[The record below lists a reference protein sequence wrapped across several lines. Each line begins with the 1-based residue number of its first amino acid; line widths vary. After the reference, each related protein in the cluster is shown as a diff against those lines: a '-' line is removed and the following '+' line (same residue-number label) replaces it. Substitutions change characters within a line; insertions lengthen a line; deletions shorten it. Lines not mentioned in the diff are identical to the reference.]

1 MIAPDTGP
9 SRSGTDDPPPGGYPP
24 PPFPV
29 PPAPPRARAP
39 EPSPRSLRAAR
50 MRPGDVLRV
59 GATGLRTRPLRAWLS
74 ALGIAIGIAAMIAVV
89 GISSSSRAELD
100 RTLEALGTNL
110 LRVEPGTSMMSGET
124 GVLPYEAVDMIGR
137 IGPVYDVAAI
147 GQVPDTG
154 VYRSDRIPEGQSG
167 GMNVSAAELGL
178 LETVG
183 AELADGAWLNEATA
197 RYPAVV
203 LGASAAE
210 QMGITGAGVDVYIGD
225 RWFTVVGVLEPVV
238 LAPELDLSALVGW
251 EAAASQLGF
260 DGHATTVYTR
270 SEEAHV
276 EDVASVLAATAD
288 PSAPDEM
295 SVSRPSDALE
305 AQQAVDTAFTG
316 MLLGLGAVALLVGG
330 VGVANTMVISVL
342 ERRSEIGLRR
352 SLGATRGQI
361 RVQFLA
367 ESLLL
372 SALGGLG
379 GVLIGTAVT
388 AVYASSRS
396 WPAVVPY
403 WASVGGVAATLFI
416 GAVAGLYPAIRAS
429 RLSPTEA
436 LSAQ

>member
-1 MIAPDTGP
+1 L
-9 SRSGTDDPPPGGYPP
+9 
-24 PPFPV
+24 PV
-29 PPAPPRARAP
+29 PPEPTDEPSGRRARKRRVLRRGEREASAA
-39 EPSPRSLRAAR
+39 EPSAKSLRSPR
-50 MRPGDVLRV
+50 MRLGDVLRV

-100 RTLEALGTNL
+100 RKLAALGTNL
-110 LRVEPGTSMMSGET
+110 LTVSPGTSMMSGEV
-124 GVLPYEAVDMIGR
+124 GVLPYEATAMIDR
-137 IGPVYDVAAI
+137 IGPVTEVAAV

-154 VYRSDRIPEGQSG
+154 VYRSDRIPESQSG
-167 GMNVSAAELGL
+167 GMTVSAAELGL
-178 LETVG
+178 LDTVG
-183 AELADGAWLNEATA
+183 AELADGSWLNEATA
-197 RYPAVV
+197 QYPAVV

-210 QMGITGAGVDVYIGD
+210 QMGIVSVGAGLEVYIGGQ
-225 RWFTVVGVLEPVV
+225 WFTVIGILEPVA
-238 LAPELDLSALVGW
+238 LAPELNLTVLVGW
-251 EAAASQLGF
+251 PVAEAQLGF
-260 DGHATTVYTR
+260 DGHPTTVYTR
-270 SEEAHV
+270 SEEAYV

-288 PSAPDEM
+288 PAAPDEV

-352 SLGATRGQI
+352 SLGATRGQV

-388 AVYASSRS
+388 ALYASSRE

-403 WASVGGVAATLFI
+403 WASAGGVAATLFI
-416 GAVAGLYPAIRAS
+416 GAVAGLYPAVRAS